1 MPAFDEP
8 VAVASVSPGAPGI
21 LWRRIRTVALLC
33 AALALGE
40 LLFWLGRDA
49 DVTPWWVS
57 IVYPLFFFA
66 ATARCLRTAARLT
79 SEERRPWLCFGLACF
94 SFGIG
99 DVIWGIYETFLGI
112 SPPTPTV
119 ADVGYTAGSIFVVA
133 GLWYLRA
140 RATTAGLNRIQIGNL
155 GIVFSSVLLAYV
167 FLLHRFTQA
176 PVPTL
181 NTVTEIFYGAIS
193 LLVTLFGLVI
203 VFFHLWSR
211 KRLVIMLILFA
222 LVAYTATNV
231 HYSYGLMN
239 EGYDST
245 EPMNLFYLM
254 FAALFYWAA
263 FEREALGG
271 DTAAGELPPDAE
283 ERAKQWETLLPSL
296 TVAGVLLVAFVFREG
311 LTTSM
316 FPYVAAACVVFVVS
330 LAVRNWWGHQMEA
343 ELRLQALTG
352 EAELQAANQELRSE
366 MRARERIEKEL
377 RQSQKM
383 EALGHLT
390 GGVAHDF
397 NNLLAV
403 ILGNLEIAER
413 HDRLDPSVREYLREA
428 VDAAGRGVAL
438 IQGLL
443 ALSRRQALRPE
454 SIEVGALLRGMRS
467 LLERSLGERIR
478 VDLSEDDPPLHCV
491 ADRAQLEGAV
501 LNLAVNARDAM
512 RDGGELSI
520 HVSRVTL
527 DEAYAVNHPEAQPG
541 EYIAISMRD
550 TGTGIGSDIL
560 DRVFEPFFTTK
571 DVNEGTGLGLSMV
584 YGFAKQSGGYA
595 TIDSAVGEGSEVR
608 VYLPAA
614 GAPLRALE
622 GEVEIDD
629 HRGRGESVLVV
640 EDDSAVRRLVV
651 ALLEELGYRVV
662 SAGDGGE
669 ALAALESMQ
678 SIDLLLSDVVLP
690 GDLSGRELA
699 REVGGRRPG
708 VKVLLMSGYTAKLLE
723 REVPLGSA
731 DVLLYKP
738 FRRIELARRIRAVLD
753 ARDRS
758 PNDR

>member
-8 VAVASVSPGAPGI
+8 VAVAPLSSGAPGI
-21 LWRRIRTVALLC
+21 LRRRIRTVALLC
-33 AALALGE
+33 AALASAE

-49 DVTPWWVS
+49 EVTPWWVS

-66 ATARCLRTAARLT
+66 ATARCLRTAAKLT
-79 SEERRPWLCFGLACF
+79 SEERRSWLCFGLACF
-94 SFGIG
+94 SVAVG
-99 DVIWGIYETFLGI
+99 DVIWAIYDTFLGI
-112 SPPTPTV
+112 SPPTPSLVDV
-119 ADVGYTAGSIFVVA
+119 AYILVPVFITA
-133 GLWYLRA
+133 GLWYLRVRA
-140 RATTAGLNRIQIGNL
+140 RTAWFNRVQIGNL
-155 GIVFSSVLLAYV
+155 GMIFSSLLLAYA
-167 FLLHRFTQA
+167 FLFYGFMQA
-176 PVPTL
+176 AVPTL
-181 NTVTEIFYGAIS
+181 AAVSAISYGALDLAVA
-193 LLVTLFGLVI
+193 LLGFVI

-222 LVAYTATNV
+222 LVTTVAGDVY
-231 HYSYGLMN
+231 YSYSAMN
-239 EGYDST
+239 GTYDPSG
-245 EPMNLFYLM
+245 PLNLVSLLT
-254 FAALFYWAA
+254 AALFYWAA
-263 FEREALGG
+263 FEREALVGG
-271 DTAAGELPPDAE
+271 IGIDELTPEAE
-283 ERAKQWETLLPSL
+283 ERAKQWETLLPPL
-296 TVAGVLLVAFVFREG
+296 AVAGVLLVAFVFREG

-316 FPYVAAACVVFVVS
+316 LPYMAAACVVFVVS

-343 ELRLQALTG
+343 ELRLQALAG

-366 MRARERIEKEL
+366 MRARERIEREL

-403 ILGNLEIAER
+403 ILGNLEIAEG
-413 HDRLDPSVREYLREA
+413 HDRLDPSVRERLRDA
-428 VDAAGRGVAL
+428 VDAAGRGAAL
-438 IQGLL
+438 IQRLL
-443 ALSRRQALRPE
+443 VLSREQALRPE
-454 SIEVGALLRGMRS
+454 SIEVGVLLRDMRS

-478 VDLSEDDPPLHCV
+478 VDLSEDEPLLQCV

-512 RDGGELSI
+512 PDGGVLSI

-527 DEAYAVNHPEAQPG
+527 DEAHAADHPEAQPG
-541 EYIAISMRD
+541 EYIAISTRD
-550 TGTGIGSDIL
+550 TGTGIRSDIL

-595 TIDSAVGEGSEVR
+595 TIDSAVGEGTDVR
-608 VYLPAA
+608 ICLPVAE
-614 GAPLRALE
+614 APPRALE
-622 GEVEIDD
+622 GEVAIGDY
-629 HRGRGESVLVV
+629 RGRGESVLVV

-669 ALAALESMQ
+669 ALAALGSMQ

-690 GDLSGRELA
+690 GGLSGRELA
-699 REVGGRRPG
+699 REVGSRRPG
-708 VKVLLMSGYTAKLLE
+708 VKVLLMSGYTGKLLE

-738 FRRIELARRIRAVLD
+738 FRRIELARRVRAVLD
-753 ARDRS
+753 TRDRS
-758 PNDR
+758 ANDR